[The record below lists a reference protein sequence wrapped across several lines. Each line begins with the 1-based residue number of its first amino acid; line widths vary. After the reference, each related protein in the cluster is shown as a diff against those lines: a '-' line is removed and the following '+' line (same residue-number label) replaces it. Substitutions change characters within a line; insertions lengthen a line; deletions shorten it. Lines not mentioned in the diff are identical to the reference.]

1 MPKGEQ
7 TKSEI
12 LAAAVEMA
20 SVNGLSGLTI
30 GALARRTG
38 LSKSGLFA
46 HFGSKESLQ
55 TKTLEAAAE
64 RFVHQVVAPA
74 LAEAAGVPRIRAL
87 FENWLAWGTAEGG
100 RAGCL
105 FVAASIEL
113 DDQEGPVRDYLV
125 WTQGEWLK
133 ILARAAE
140 RAVAAG
146 QFQHD
151 LDTRQFAHDC
161 YSTMLGFHHA
171 RRLMRDPKAET
182 RARSAFDR
190 LLTAASI

>member
-1 MPKGEQ
+1 MPKGEE

-20 SVNGLSGLTI
+20 SVSGLSGLTI
-30 GALARRTG
+30 GALANRTG

-64 RFVHQVVAPA
+64 RFVQQVVGPA
-74 LAEAAGVPRIRAL
+74 LAETAGIPRIRAL
-87 FENWLAWGTAEGG
+87 FENWLIWGTAETGKG
-100 RAGCL
+100 GCL
-105 FVAASIEL
+105 FVAASVEL

-125 WTQGEWLK
+125 WAQGEWLK

-140 RAVAAG
+140 RAVAVG
-146 QFQHD
+146 QLRHD
-151 LDTRQFAHDC
+151 LDTRQFAYDC

-171 RRLMRDPKAET
+171 RRLMRDPKAEM
-182 RARSAFDR
+182 RARNAFDR
-190 LLTAASI
+190 LLAAASI